1 MQSGALGIKVM
12 VGGRLNGGEIARRE
26 WAREGRVPL
35 HTYSAD
41 VDYGTA
47 EAYTTAGI
55 IGVKVWIF
63 KKLHFVKGAKE
74 FQKLAK
80 AAESAAATQAAL
92 AAAAQPAAA
101 PAASAA
107 APAPVEPAAPPQGG
121 TPHADA

>member
-1 MQSGALGIKVM
+1 MRGDLQ
-12 VGGRLNGGEIARRE
+12 REIARRE

-35 HTYSAD
+35 HTFSAD

-63 KKLHFVKGAKE
+63 KKLLFVKSAKE
-74 FQKLAK
+74 FQQMAK
-80 AAESAAATQAAL
+80 AAESAAATTAAL
-92 AAAAQPAAA
+92 AAAPVPAAA
-101 PAASAA
+101 APVVVAQAA
-107 APAPVEPAAPPQGG
+107 APAPGG